1 MAVRLSLMVINM
13 LKRLSLYTLLLC
25 LVPLFVWLSA
35 WQWNGNIVF
44 ESYEH
49 PLYWLTES
57 GSVPYA
63 IITCGVF
70 ALLFLPLFSNR
81 KQWILAVAVMAF
93 SMVIT
98 QGVKSGL
105 KNAFS
110 EPRPFVTYVTEQT
123 GSSTDAF
130 YAQDRQARAQIV
142 DQFYQTQ
149 RNVPEWI
156 KGHYAAEVGYSFPS
170 GHTIFA
176 ASWLMLA
183 VGFMQLMGN
192 RSGRAKLLVGFMS
205 LWAILM
211 LVSRLR
217 FGMHYPID
225 LLISIMIAW
234 LIHLG
239 IFQFLAKKNYFKSTG
254 R

>member
-1 MAVRLSLMVINM
+1 
-13 LKRLSLYTLLLC
+13 
-25 LVPLFVWLSA
+25 
-35 WQWNGNIVF
+35 
-44 ESYEH
+44 
-49 PLYWLTES
+49 LTES

-105 KNAFS
+105 KNAFA
-110 EPRPFVTYVTEQT
+110 EPRPFVTYVTEKT
-123 GSSTDAF
+123 GSSAEAF
-130 YAQDRQARAQIV
+130 YAQDRKARAQIV

-156 KGHYAAEVGYSFPS
+156 KGHYADEVGYSFPS

-176 ASWLMLA
+176 TSWLMLA
-183 VGFMQLMGN
+183 VGFMQLIGN
-192 RSGRAKLLVGFMS
+192 KRGSAKLLIGFMT

-225 LLISIMIAW
+225 LFVSIFIAW
-234 LIHLG
+234 LIHVG
-239 IFQFLAKKNYFKSTG
+239 IFQFLVKKNYFQQEG

>member
-25 LVPLFVWLSA
+25 LVPLFVWLFA

-142 DQFYQTQ
+142 EQFYQTQ

-176 ASWLMLA
+176 ASWLMLT

-239 IFQFLAKKNYFKSTG
+239 IFQFLTKKNYFKSTG

>member
-1 MAVRLSLMVINM
+1 MVMNM

-25 LVPLFVWLSA
+25 LVPLFVWLFA

-123 GSSTDAF
+123 GSSADAF

-149 RNVPEWI
+149 RNVQMDQGALCCRSWVFFSFRSYHFCCQLAHV
-156 KGHYAAEVGYSFPS
+156 GGGLYA
-170 GHTIFA
+170 I
-176 ASWLMLA
+176 
-183 VGFMQLMGN
+183 N
-192 RSGRAKLLVGFMS
+192 R
-205 LWAILM
+205 
-211 LVSRLR
+211 
-217 FGMHYPID
+217 
-225 LLISIMIAW
+225 
-234 LIHLG
+234 
-239 IFQFLAKKNYFKSTG
+239 
-254 R
+254 

>member
-1 MAVRLSLMVINM
+1 MVINM

-25 LVPLFVWLSA
+25 LVPIFVWLSA
-35 WQWNGNIVF
+35 WQWNGNIIF
-44 ESYEH
+44 DNYERA
-49 PLYWLTES
+49 LYWLTES

-63 IITCGVF
+63 IITCSVF

-81 KQWILAVAVMAF
+81 KQWILAVAVMVF

-105 KNAFS
+105 KTVFA
-110 EPRPFVTYVTEQT
+110 EPRPFVTYVTEKT
-123 GSSTDAF
+123 GSSAEAF
-130 YAQDRQARAQIV
+130 YAQDRKARAQIV

-149 RNVPEWI
+149 HNVPEWI
-156 KGHYAAEVGYSFPS
+156 KGHYADEVGYSFPS

-176 ASWLMLA
+176 ASWLMLT
-183 VGFMQLMGN
+183 VGFMQLIGN
-192 RSGRAKLLVGFMS
+192 KRGRVKLLLVFMS

-225 LLISIMIAW
+225 LFMSIFISW

-239 IFQFLAKKNYFKSTG
+239 IFQFLVRKNYFQQTSH
-254 R
+254 

>member
-1 MAVRLSLMVINM
+1 
-13 LKRLSLYTLLLC
+13 
-25 LVPLFVWLSA
+25 
-35 WQWNGNIVF
+35 
-44 ESYEH
+44 
-49 PLYWLTES
+49 
-57 GSVPYA
+57 
-63 IITCGVF
+63 
-70 ALLFLPLFSNR
+70 
-81 KQWILAVAVMAF
+81 MAF

-105 KNAFS
+105 KNVFA

-123 GSSTDAF
+123 GSSADAF

-239 IFQFLAKKNYFKSTG
+239 IFQFLAKKNYFKPTG

>member
-1 MAVRLSLMVINM
+1 
-13 LKRLSLYTLLLC
+13 
-25 LVPLFVWLSA
+25 
-35 WQWNGNIVF
+35 
-44 ESYEH
+44 
-49 PLYWLTES
+49 LYWLTES

-105 KNAFS
+105 KNAFA
-110 EPRPFVTYVTEQT
+110 EPRPFVTYVTEKT
-123 GSSTDAF
+123 GSSAEAF
-130 YAQDRQARAQIV
+130 YAQDRKARAQIV

-149 RNVPEWI
+149 RNVQEWI
-156 KGHYAAEVGYSFPS
+156 KGHYADEVGYSFPS

-183 VGFMQLMGN
+183 VGFMQLIGN
-192 RSGRAKLLVGFMS
+192 KRGRAKLLIGFMS

-211 LVSRLR
+211 LISRLR

-225 LLISIMIAW
+225 LFISIFIAW
-234 LIHLG
+234 LIHVG
-239 IFQFLAKKNYFKSTG
+239 IFQFLAKKNYFQKEA

>member
-1 MAVRLSLMVINM
+1 M
-13 LKRLSLYTLLLC
+13 
-25 LVPLFVWLSA
+25 
-35 WQWNGNIVF
+35 
-44 ESYEH
+44 
-49 PLYWLTES
+49 YWLTES

-105 KNAFS
+105 KNAFA
-110 EPRPFVTYVTEQT
+110 EPRPFVTYVTEKT
-123 GSSTDAF
+123 GSSAEAF
-130 YAQDRQARAQIV
+130 YAQDRKARAQIV

-156 KGHYAAEVGYSFPS
+156 KGHYADEVGYSFPS

-176 ASWLMLA
+176 TSWLMLA
-183 VGFMQLMGN
+183 VGFMQLIGN
-192 RSGRAKLLVGFMS
+192 KRGSAKLLIGFMT

-225 LLISIMIAW
+225 LFVSIFYCLANSRGNFSIFGQEKLFSARGALIFSEKCGCF
-234 LIHLG
+234 LG
-239 IFQFLAKKNYFKSTG
+239 IF
-254 R
+254 

>member
-1 MAVRLSLMVINM
+1 MSLFLSG
-13 LKRLSLYTLLLC
+13 
-25 LVPLFVWLSA
+25 
-35 WQWNGNIVF
+35 WQWNGNIIF
-44 ESYEH
+44 DSYEH

-105 KNAFS
+105 KNAFA
-110 EPRPFVTYVTEQT
+110 EPRPFVTYVTEKT
-123 GSSTDAF
+123 GSSAEAF
-130 YAQDRQARAQIV
+130 YAQDRKARAQIV

-156 KGHYAAEVGYSFPS
+156 KGHYADEVGYSFPS

-176 ASWLMLA
+176 TSWLMLA
-183 VGFMQLMGN
+183 VGFMQLIGN
-192 RSGRAKLLVGFMS
+192 KRGSAKLLIGFMT

-225 LLISIMIAW
+225 LFVSIFIAW
-234 LIHLG
+234 LIHVG
-239 IFQFLAKKNYFKSTG
+239 IFQFLVKKNYFQQEG

>member
-1 MAVRLSLMVINM
+1 MVINM

-25 LVPLFVWLSA
+25 LVPIFVWLSA
-35 WQWNGNIVF
+35 WQWNGNIIF
-44 ESYEH
+44 DNYERA
-49 PLYWLTES
+49 LYWLTES

-63 IITCGVF
+63 IITCSVF

-81 KQWILAVAVMAF
+81 KQWILAVAVMVF

-105 KNAFS
+105 KTVFA
-110 EPRPFVTYVTEQT
+110 EPRPFVTYVTEKT
-123 GSSTDAF
+123 GSSAEAF
-130 YAQDRQARAQIV
+130 YAQDRKARAQIV

-156 KGHYAAEVGYSFPS
+156 KGHYADEVGYSFPS

-176 ASWLMLA
+176 TSWLMLA
-183 VGFMQLMGN
+183 VGFMQLIGN
-192 RSGRAKLLVGFMS
+192 KRGSAKLLIGFMT

-225 LLISIMIAW
+225 LFVSIFIAW
-234 LIHLG
+234 LIHVG
-239 IFQFLAKKNYFKSTG
+239 IFQFLVKKNYFQQEG

>member
-1 MAVRLSLMVINM
+1 M
-13 LKRLSLYTLLLC
+13 
-25 LVPLFVWLSA
+25 
-35 WQWNGNIVF
+35 
-44 ESYEH
+44 
-49 PLYWLTES
+49 YWLTES

-105 KNAFS
+105 KNAFA
-110 EPRPFVTYVTEQT
+110 EPRPFVTYVTEKT
-123 GSSTDAF
+123 GSSAEAF
-130 YAQDRQARAQIV
+130 YAQDRKARAQIV

-156 KGHYAAEVGYSFPS
+156 KGHYADEVGYSFPS

-176 ASWLMLA
+176 TSWLMLA
-183 VGFMQLMGN
+183 VGFMQLIGN
-192 RSGRAKLLVGFMS
+192 KRGSAKLLIGFIT

-225 LLISIMIAW
+225 LFVSIFIAW
-234 LIHLG
+234 LIHVG
-239 IFQFLAKKNYFKSTG
+239 IFQFLVKKNYFQQEG

>member
-1 MAVRLSLMVINM
+1 
-13 LKRLSLYTLLLC
+13 
-25 LVPLFVWLSA
+25 
-35 WQWNGNIVF
+35 
-44 ESYEH
+44 
-49 PLYWLTES
+49 LYWLTES

-105 KNAFS
+105 KNAFA
-110 EPRPFVTYVTEQT
+110 EPRPFVTYVTEKT
-123 GSSTDAF
+123 GSSAEAF
-130 YAQDRQARAQIV
+130 YAQDRKARAQIV

-156 KGHYAAEVGYSFPS
+156 KGHYADEVGYSFPS

-176 ASWLMLA
+176 TSWLMLA
-183 VGFMQLMGN
+183 VGFMQLIGN
-192 RSGRAKLLVGFMS
+192 KRGSAKLLIGFMT

-225 LLISIMIAW
+225 LFVSIFIAW
-234 LIHLG
+234 LIHVG
-239 IFQFLAKKNYFKSTG
+239 IFQFLVKKNYFQQEG

>member
-1 MAVRLSLMVINM
+1 MVMNM

-25 LVPLFVWLSA
+25 LVPIFVWLSS
-35 WQWNGNIVF
+35 WQCNGNIIF
-44 ESYEH
+44 DSYEH

-105 KNAFS
+105 KNAFA
-110 EPRPFVTYVTEQT
+110 EPRPFVTYVTEKT
-123 GSSTDAF
+123 GSSAEAF
-130 YAQDRQARAQIV
+130 YAQDRKARAQIV

-156 KGHYAAEVGYSFPS
+156 KGHYADEVGYSFPS

-176 ASWLMLA
+176 TSWLMLA
-183 VGFMQLMGN
+183 VGFMQLIGN
-192 RSGRAKLLVGFMS
+192 KRGSAKLLIGFMT

-225 LLISIMIAW
+225 LFVSIFIAW
-234 LIHLG
+234 LIHVG
-239 IFQFLAKKNYFKSTG
+239 IFQFLVKKNYFQQEG